1 MNKYELQDEK
11 IKKLESLGYKL
22 HIDETSNFYT
32 YTHRYQGR
40 KCNVSNSKIY
50 TIKDKDGKE
59 ISKKKIYAHDNFFVE
74 TEKLD
79 ELLDEVIDK
88 IEKLKI

>member
-11 IKKLESLGYKL
+11 IKKLESFGYKL
-22 HIDETSNFYT
+22 SIDIVSNFYP
-32 YTHRYQGR
+32 YIDRYQGR

-59 ISKKKIYAHDNFFVE
+59 ILKREIYAYDNLFEE
-74 TEKLD
+74 TEKLN
-79 ELLDEVIDK
+79 EILDEVIK
-88 IEKLKI
+88 KHKEEK